1 MRNYDYFIKGEENGM
16 KDFKGKLAFI
26 TGGASGAGFG
36 QAQIFAEAGMKV
48 VIADVRQDHIDN
60 AAAYFKGK
68 DAQVHFIK
76 LDVMD
81 RPGWT
86 AAADETERVFGT
98 TPDLF
103 IQTAGVNAFGPV
115 EASTFEDYDWVVGV
129 NFTGVAN
136 GLVTFVPR
144 MIKAGKGGHI
154 TTTISLGAFMAS
166 PGVAPYTAAKA
177 ATLNLM
183 ESYYQALKPYG
194 IEVSA
199 FIPANIRSNINDG
212 VLKTRPEH
220 LKNTG
225 YNVTEETVEF
235 MYANM
240 QAYGMDP
247 RDLAVLLKKGIE
259 DGVFLI
265 VPYPSGA
272 KVFERNLER
281 FALYTTVEG
290 MKELEDRLTRPPT
303 EEQKKLTLETEGYDR
318 SELKPTKSREEV
330 GVAMA
335 RKDIDWV
342 DEKKRVK

>member
-1 MRNYDYFIKGEENGM
+1 M
-16 KDFKGKLAFI
+16 KDFAGKVAFI

-36 QAQIFAEAGMKV
+36 QAQIFSEAGMKI
-48 VIADVRQDHIDN
+48 VIADVRQDHMDK
-60 AAAYFKGK
+60 AAEHFKGK

-81 RPGWT
+81 RAGWA
-86 AAADETERVFGT
+86 AAADETERIYGT
-98 TPDLF
+98 TPDLL

-115 EASTFEDYDWVVGV
+115 EASTFEDFDWVMGV
-129 NFTGVAN
+129 NFNGIVN
-136 GLVTFVPR
+136 GLITFVPR

-154 TTTISLGAFMAS
+154 TTTVSLAAFMAS
-166 PGVAPYTAAKA
+166 PGVAPYTASKT
-177 ATLNLM
+177 ATLNVM

-199 FIPANIRSNINDG
+199 MIPANINSNINDA

-240 QAYGMDP
+240 QAFGIDP
-247 RDLAVLLKKGIE
+247 RELALRHKKGIE

-272 KVFERNLER
+272 KIFERNLER
-281 FALYTTVEG
+281 FALYTTPEG
-290 MKELEDRLTRPPT
+290 MQELEDRMKRPPT
-303 EEQKKLTLETEGYDR
+303 EEQKRLTLETEGYDM
-318 SELKPTKSREEV
+318 SMLKPTKSREEI

-335 RKDIDWV
+335 RKDRDWV
-342 DEKKRVK
+342 DEKKRLK

>member
-1 MRNYDYFIKGEENGM
+1 M
-16 KDFKGKLAFI
+16 KDFAGKIAFI

-36 QAQIFAEAGMKV
+36 QAQIFAEAGMRV
-48 VIADVRQDHIDN
+48 VVADVRQDHIDN
-60 AAAYFKGK
+60 AAAYFKDK

-81 RPGWT
+81 RAGWA
-86 AAADETERVFGT
+86 AAADETERVFGA

-115 EASTFEDYDWVVGV
+115 EASTFEDFDWVVGV
-129 NFTGVAN
+129 NFGGVVN
-136 GLVTFVPR
+136 GLITFVPR

-154 TTTISLGAFMAS
+154 STTVSLAAFMAS
-166 PGVAPYTAAKA
+166 AGVAAYTASKTA
-177 ATLNLM
+177 ALNVM

-199 FIPANIRSNINDG
+199 MIPANIRSNINDA

-225 YNVTEETVEF
+225 FNVTEETVEY
-235 MYANM
+235 MYENM
-240 QAYGMDP
+240 QAYGIDP
-247 RDLAVLLKKGIE
+247 RELAERYKKGIE

-272 KVFERNLER
+272 KIFEQNLER
-281 FALYTTVEG
+281 WALYTTVEG
-290 MKELEDRLTRPPT
+290 MKELEERATRPPT
-303 EEQKKLTLETEGYDR
+303 DEQNKLTLETEGYAR
-318 SELKPTKSREEV
+318 YTHTPKKSRDEV
-330 GVAMA
+330 GVAKA
-335 RKDIDWV
+335 KKDLDWV
-342 DEKKRVK
+342 DEGKRLK

>member
-1 MRNYDYFIKGEENGM
+1 M
-16 KDFKGKLAFI
+16 KDFAGKVAFI

-36 QAQIFAEAGMKV
+36 QAQIFSEAGMKV

-60 AAAYFKGK
+60 AAAYFKEK
-68 DAQVHFIK
+68 DAQVHFVK

-81 RPGWT
+81 RQGWA

-115 EASTFEDYDWVVGV
+115 EASTFEDFDWVVGV
-129 NFTGVAN
+129 NFGGVVN

-144 MIKAGKGGHI
+144 MIKAGKGGHV
-154 TTTISLGAFMAS
+154 TTTVSLAAFMAN
-166 PGVAPYTAAKA
+166 PGVAAYCASKT

-183 ESYYQALKPYG
+183 ESYYQALRPYG

-199 FIPANIRSNINDG
+199 MIPANIRSNINDA

-225 YNVTEETVEF
+225 FNVTEETVEF
-235 MYANM
+235 MYDNM
-240 QAYGMDP
+240 QAYGIDP
-247 RDLAVLLKKGIE
+247 RELAERYKKGIE
-259 DGVFLI
+259 DGIFLI

-272 KVFERNLER
+272 KIFERNLER
-281 FALYTTVEG
+281 WSLYTTVEG
-290 MKELEDRLTRPPT
+290 MKELDDRMKRPPS
-303 EEQKKLTLETEGYDR
+303 EEQRKLTMETEGFEF
-318 SELKPTKSREEV
+318 SMLHPEKSREEV
-330 GVAMA
+330 GVSMA
-335 RKDIDWV
+335 RKDRDWV
-342 DEKKRVK
+342 DEKKRIK

>member
-1 MRNYDYFIKGEENGM
+1 M
-16 KDFKGKLAFI
+16 KDFKGKVAFI

-36 QAQIFAEAGMKV
+36 QAQIFSEAGMKI
-48 VIADVRQDHIDN
+48 VIADVRQDHMDN
-60 AAAYFKGK
+60 AAAYFKDK

-81 RPGWT
+81 RPGWA

-115 EASTFEDYDWVVGV
+115 EASTFEDFDWVVGV
-129 NFTGVAN
+129 NFGGVIN

-154 TTTISLGAFMAS
+154 TTTISLGAFIAS

-199 FIPANIRSNINDG
+199 LIPANIRSNINDA

-225 YNVTEETVEF
+225 YNVTEETVEY
-235 MYANM
+235 MYASM
-240 QAYGMDP
+240 QAFGIDP
-247 RDLAVLLKKGIE
+247 RDLAEHHKKGIE
-259 DGVFLI
+259 EGVFLI

-272 KVFERNLER
+272 KIFERNLER
-281 FALYTTVEG
+281 FGLYTTVNG
-290 MKELEDRLTRPPT
+290 MNELEERMKRPPT
-303 EEQKKLTLETEGYDR
+303 EEQKRLTLETEGYDR
-318 SELKPTKSREEV
+318 NTLVMPKSGVEL

-335 RKDIDWV
+335 RKDRDWV

>member
-1 MRNYDYFIKGEENGM
+1 M
-16 KDFKGKLAFI
+16 KDFAGKLAFI

-36 QAQIFAEAGMKV
+36 QAQIFSEAGMKV
-48 VIADVRQDHIDN
+48 VVADVRDDHIEK
-60 AAAYFKGK
+60 ASAYFKETGA
-68 DAQVHFIK
+68 DVHFIK

-81 RPGWT
+81 RQGWA
-86 AAADETERVFGT
+86 AAADETERIFGT

-115 EASTFEDYDWVVGV
+115 EASTFEDFDWVMGV
-129 NFTGVAN
+129 NFGGIVN
-136 GLVTFVPR
+136 GLITFVPR

-154 TTTISLGAFMAS
+154 STTVSLAAFMAAA
-166 PGVAPYTAAKA
+166 GVAPYAASKT

-183 ESYYQALKPYG
+183 ESYFQALKPYG

-199 FIPANIRSNINDG
+199 MIPANINSNINDA

-235 MYANM
+235 MYDNM
-240 QAYGMDP
+240 QAYGIDP
-247 RDLAVLLKKGIE
+247 RVLAERHKKGIE

-272 KVFERNLER
+272 KIFERQLER

-290 MKELEDRLTRPPT
+290 MKELEERATRPPT
-303 EEQKKLTLETEGYDR
+303 EEQRRLNLETEGFEW
-318 SELKPTKSREEV
+318 SMLHPKKSREEI
-330 GVAMA
+330 GVSMA
-335 RKDIDWV
+335 RKDRDWV
-342 DEKKRVK
+342 DPNKRVK